1 MNALEELR
9 KELQKAESISIGHV
23 RGEIQD
29 LIKSD
34 KPTLVACW
42 RAPTAY
48 IVPTE
53 LLRKLGVI

>member
-1 MNALEELR
+1 MNAIEELR
-9 KELQKAESISIGHV
+9 KELQNAESMPIGHV

-29 LIKSD
+29 LLKSNQ
-34 KPTLVACW
+34 PTLVTCW

-48 IVPTE
+48 IVPAE